1 MLLPNLVFGQ
11 GTKTCLKTS
20 VGLLITTAD
29 QDSPPHHRGVSTYS
43 NTDSVVSFNL
53 FFLFASSL
61 SLCPVLQF
69 HLQMLVRHHSSGLQV
84 WLVPRPRRPTAR
96 FQTSRVFSG
105 NPFVIVPNTSVLPL
119 LLWLLPLCCTI
130 HPPQLCQ

>member
-11 GTKTCLKTS
+11 GTKTSLKTS

-29 QDSPPHHRGVSTYS
+29 QDSPPHHRGVSTSS
-43 NTDSVVSFNL
+43 NTDSVVFNF

-61 SLCPVLQF
+61 SLGPVLQF
-69 HLQMLVRHHSSGLQV
+69 HLQMLVRHHSSGWQV
-84 WLVPRPRRPTAR
+84 LLVPRLRRPTAR
-96 FQTSRVFSG
+96 FQTRRVFSG
-105 NPFVIVPNTSVLPL
+105 NPFVIGPNTSVLPL
-119 LLWLLPLCCTI
+119 LLWLLPLRCTI

>member
-11 GTKTCLKTS
+11 GTKTSLKTS

-29 QDSPPHHRGVSTYS
+29 QDSPPHHGGVSTYS
-43 NTDSVVSFNL
+43 STDSVVSFN
-53 FFLFASSL
+53 FFFFYIFPVSL
-61 SLCPVLQF
+61 SSASISPINVDETSLQWF
-69 HLQMLVRHHSSGLQV
+69 AGVAGSQAKATNSTFAHKCSVGTRL
-84 WLVPRPRRPTAR
+84 
-96 FQTSRVFSG
+96 FQIIT
-105 NPFVIVPNTSVLPL
+105 NTSVLPL